1 MHVSVCVCVCPTS
14 LLPYTTS
21 QWSDVFAKCFGF
33 KHYRLTVAIEQV
45 HRCKSYEVKEKSQGG
60 KKTESLLDS
69 NWSQPNLLKQKTA
82 SERSSAQRSHILCT
96 FQQAKKY
103 NSIWFFVH
111 FLFWRFLSH
120 GFRSPKLEA
129 PIYFV
134 PLISIRLYF
143 KIYPPLCMSTA
154 WSIPF
159 LSISNLCL

>member
-120 GFRSPKLEA
+120 G
-129 PIYFV
+129 Y
-134 PLISIRLYF
+134 
-143 KIYPPLCMSTA
+143 
-154 WSIPF
+154 
-159 LSISNLCL
+159 SISQIGGSNLLRSFDFHSALFQNLSASVHEHGLINTLS